1 MRLRKCCNLKSRVT
15 GSFFICLTALRAYF
29 DVSGKILPFWA
40 IRFRPSRLS
49 RGRDQEAQVFYDPYH
64 SNFRDHETNGAG
76 ESRPRSG
83 IYFLVAS
90 ATRVTKVKSRLYAP
104 APSTLPAYPRKA

>member
-1 MRLRKCCNLKSRVT
+1 MLQFKESGDRLFFYLSHGPAGVFWWFWQNVT
-15 GSFFICLTALRAYF
+15 LLG
-29 DVSGKILPFWA
+29 D
-40 IRFRPSRLS
+40 RFRPSRLS

-83 IYFLVAS
+83 IYFLVAA
-90 ATRVTKVKSRLYAP
+90 ATWVTKVKSRLYAP
-104 APSTLPAYPRKA
+104 VGQ